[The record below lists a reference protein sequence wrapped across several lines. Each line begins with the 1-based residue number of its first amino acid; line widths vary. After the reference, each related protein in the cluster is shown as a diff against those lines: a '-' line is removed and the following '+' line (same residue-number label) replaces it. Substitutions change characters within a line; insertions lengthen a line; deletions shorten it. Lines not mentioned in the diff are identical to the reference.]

1 MKYFLI
7 FLIFAISACKKEV
20 VLSGPSFSKDPI
32 HLDYSKKIKDF
43 ESEYADIKKGID
55 DARERI
61 NDSSFAPKLAE
72 LIKNEIFVQEKYLR
86 LIEQEI
92 SFLKMKDN
100 DRSKYYAENAKALT
114 AEQVKKDHE
123 DYLLAEKATPR
134 KYTWRLRPGLILPPQ
149 EKPKEASA
157 AKKKDGG
164 H

>member
-7 FLIFAISACKKEV
+7 FMIFALFACKKEV
-20 VLSGPSFSKDPI
+20 ALSGPNFSKDPI
-32 HLDYSKKIKDF
+32 HLDYSKKIKEF

-55 DARERI
+55 EARERI

-72 LIKNEIFVQEKYLR
+72 LIKNEIFSQEKYLR

-100 DRSKYYAENAKALT
+100 DRSKYYVTNSKDLSSERI
-114 AEQVKKDHE
+114 KKDYE
-123 DYLLAEKATPR
+123 DYLLAETANPK
-134 KYTWRLRPGLILPPQ
+134 KYIWRLRPGLVLPPQ
-149 EKPKEASA
+149 DKPKEPSKP
-157 AKKKDGG
+157 KKESKG